1 MLFGRKFCSIA
12 ISMAFHGVFVEFPRV
27 FPRQMHQQKRKL
39 SSARPD
45 VTFRRPNDLGDRDKE
60 EQKSQLTS
68 FAFVIALIDSLP
80 GL

>member
-1 MLFGRKFCSIA
+1 
-12 ISMAFHGVFVEFPRV
+12 
-27 FPRQMHQQKRKL
+27 MHQQKRKL

-45 VTFRRPNDLGDRDKE
+45 VTFHRPNDLGDRDKE

-68 FAFVIALIDSLP
+68 FAFVIALIELLP